1 MNTLQLLRNTTLYS
15 THEQALAAVK
25 AKAASLQDGE
35 MWVAT
40 YGTNPDAKSL
50 LAVKRDNGVTIFDN
64 EGSSN
69 VITEAIN
76 NLDSTVK
83 ANLNSDSTSVE
94 QGKHVG
100 VKLEQENGV
109 LKSLTIL
116 ENDIASASVVGTS
129 NDDATT
135 DTLFGKLKKV
145 EQNATNAISGL
156 AYTDNKVAK
165 KFVTSVSQTNGVVSV
180 ERAEVKSTDKTVSVT
195 SQDNGDIVLGVNV
208 DNTTITKNDDGVLSV
223 VSSALTQYSGVEA
236 IKVENAESGNSKN
249 VSLKLK
255 DGEKVLTQSAEGLT
269 TTISLVSV
277 TPNSETV
284 KEEYELQGANGQ
296 KLGTQTIKIYKDSSF
311 KEIYLGTSTDTVNAE
326 SGVVDK
332 KEGDKQSLN
341 YVYLTSEGK
350 YALVSVDVST
360 FLSEA
365 EAGNGIEA
373 VNHKFNVKLDSS
385 SEDNLL
391 SVSENGLKLS
401 GVGTKITNALGNLT
415 VSNST
420 ASDSNNFITTKI
432 SQTNGKISNE
442 GVDVTYGNFEAVQTN
457 GLATTSSVKT
467 YVDNAVSGSAVTFSN
482 SDYITLNKTG
492 NTVTATPQTGGL
504 SVTGEGASAKL
515 AGEENKLV
523 TASELATN
531 LNSVIE
537 KVTTGNNASL
547 ASTVGSQTVETN
559 KHVAV
564 EVVQTNGKLTGL
576 TITENDIASAKV
588 VADNEK
594 VTSAALNDLKSTKAD
609 KTELEKIKDSISGA
623 YVGKSGVE
631 VTSEDGNNVIKIKL
645 DPSTSSL
652 LTVSE
657 SGLKLGDVID
667 LGTY

>member
-76 NLDSTVK
+76 NLDSMVK
-83 ANLNSDSTSVE
+83 ANLNNDSTSVE

-129 NDDATT
+129 NDDATAE
-135 DTLFGKLKKV
+135 TLFGKLKKV
-145 EQNATNAISGL
+145 EQNTTNAISGL

-223 VSSALTQYSGVEA
+223 VSSALTQYSGVES
-236 IKVENAESGNSKN
+236 IKVENAGSGNSKN

-255 DGEKVLTQSAEGLT
+255 DGEKVLSQSNEGLT

-277 TPNSETV
+277 TPSSETV
-284 KEEYELQGANGQ
+284 KEEFELQGVNGQ

-360 FLSEA
+360 FLNEA

-373 VNHKFNVKLDSS
+373 VNHKFNIKIDDD
-385 SEDNLL
+385 SEDDLL
-391 SVSENGLKLS
+391 EVSEAGLRLS
-401 GVGTKITNALGNLT
+401 GVGKKIKLT
-415 VSNST
+415 LDGLANNIIST
-420 ASDSNNFITTKI
+420 DENGFITTKI
-432 SQTNGKISNE
+432 NQRAGL
-442 GVDVTYGNFEAVQTN
+442 VDHASLDVKYGNFEAVQTN

-609 KTELEKIKDSISGA
+609 KTELEKIKASISGA

-652 LTVSE
+652 LTVTE
-657 SGLKLGDVID
+657 SGLKLGDTID